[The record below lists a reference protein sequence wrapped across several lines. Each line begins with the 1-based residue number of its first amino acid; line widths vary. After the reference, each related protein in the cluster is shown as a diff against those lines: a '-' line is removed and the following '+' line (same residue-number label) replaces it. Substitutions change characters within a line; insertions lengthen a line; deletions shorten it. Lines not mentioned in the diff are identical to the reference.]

1 MRNVVYFL
9 HGLHVEL
16 LTLRWQYE
24 TKRFK
29 VNFPMSV
36 ISSQNG
42 LLLIR
47 SIDKLQLSYTWV
59 TAYEML

>member
-1 MRNVVYFL
+1 
-9 HGLHVEL
+9 
-16 LTLRWQYE
+16 
-24 TKRFK
+24 
-29 VNFPMSV
+29 MSV

-47 SIDKLQLSYTWV
+47 PIDKLQMSYTWV

>member
-9 HGLHVEL
+9 HGLNVEL

-29 VNFPMSV
+29 
-36 ISSQNG
+36 SQF
-42 LLLIR
+42 
-47 SIDKLQLSYTWV
+47 SYV
-59 TAYEML
+59 SY

>member
-1 MRNVVYFL
+1 
-9 HGLHVEL
+9 
-16 LTLRWQYE
+16 
-24 TKRFK
+24 
-29 VNFPMSV
+29 MSV

-47 SIDKLQLSYTWV
+47 SIDKLQMSYNWV

>member
-29 VNFPMSV
+29 
-36 ISSQNG
+36 SQF
-42 LLLIR
+42 
-47 SIDKLQLSYTWV
+47 SYV
-59 TAYEML
+59 SY